1 MTLSPQ
7 RLEKAA
13 EAMADALSFAWHDP
27 KVRKQLR
34 KDAARIISTYLGDTH
49 VEISC
54 VAKSYA
60 SQMSNLCFNLKQS
73 NKVSAE
79 IKRQMDSVQTG
90 WDKAT
95 SAELTEKDVG

>member
-13 EAMADALSFAWHDP
+13 EAISLRMKGSFGEALFHDEAID
-27 KVRKQLR
+27 LAH
-34 KDAARIISTYLGDTH
+34 AAISAYLGDTH

-60 SQMSNLCFNLKQS
+60 NQMSNLCFNLKQS
-73 NKVSAE
+73 NKVSDE

-95 SAELTEKDVG
+95 SASLTERDAG